1 MTTPIII
8 TLCVTLLIAYA
19 FDLTSKRTRIPSVI
33 LLMALG
39 FGLRQA
45 TEALGIVVP
54 DLAPFLPFFGT
65 VGLIL
70 IVMEGAL
77 ELEVDRSKL
86 PFIAITGIAA
96 LLPLAALSFGL
107 AAVFAS
113 VAGVPMW
120 TALANAIPLAVIS
133 SAVAIP
139 SAQAFSRQNK
149 EFVVY
154 ESSLSDII
162 GVIAF
167 NFVTLNDNFT
177 YGSVMEF
184 VLEFI
189 VMIVLSFAASIG
201 LAALLGRIQHRVK
214 YLPITVAVV
223 LIYAIA
229 KEYHLPALIFIL
241 MFGLFLGN
249 LDRIRGLPR
258 LRFLALGSLEAE
270 TERFHEMAGEV
281 TFLIR
286 ALFFLLFGFV
296 ITPAEVLDVPS
307 LAWTAGI
314 VAGIFALRA
323 ITLLV
328 LRQPLR
334 PLLFIAP
341 RGLITILLFLSL
353 SADHVVPMMGRP
365 LIIQVIIA
373 CALVM
378 MIGTMSTARERGTAV
393 D

>member
-8 TLCVTLLIAYA
+8 TLCVTLLIAYV

-54 DLAPFLPFFGT
+54 DLAPFLPFFGM
-65 VGLIL
+65 VGLVL
-70 IVMEGAL
+70 IVLEGAL

-86 PFIAITGIAA
+86 PFIGSTGIAA
-96 LLPLAALSFGL
+96 LVPLVAMSVGL
-107 AAVFAS
+107 AAVLSA
-113 VAGVPMW
+113 VTGVSMW
-120 TALANAIPLAVIS
+120 VALANAIPLAVIS

-139 SAQAFSRQNK
+139 SAQAFPQRQR

-184 VLEFI
+184 VLEFA

-214 YLPITVAVV
+214 YLPITVAVI
-223 LIYAIA
+223 LIYAVA

-249 LDRIRGLPR
+249 LERIRGLPR

-270 TERFHEMAGEV
+270 TERFHEMASEV

-296 ITPAEVLDVPS
+296 ITPAEILDVS
-307 LAWTAGI
+307 SMLWTVGI
-314 VAGIFALRA
+314 VTGIFAVRA
-323 ITLLV
+323 ATLAL
-328 LRQPLR
+328 LRQPIR

-353 SADHVVPMMGRP
+353 PADRILPVMGRP
-365 LIIQVIIA
+365 LIIQVIVV

-378 MIGTMSTARERGTAV
+378 MIGTMSSTRDRGTVV

>member
-1 MTTPIII
+1 
-8 TLCVTLLIAYA
+8 
-19 FDLTSKRTRIPSVI
+19 
-33 LLMALG
+33 
-39 FGLRQA
+39 
-45 TEALGIVVP
+45 
-54 DLAPFLPFFGT
+54 
-65 VGLIL
+65 
-70 IVMEGAL
+70 
-77 ELEVDRSKL
+77 
-86 PFIAITGIAA
+86 
-96 LLPLAALSFGL
+96 
-107 AAVFAS
+107 
-113 VAGVPMW
+113 MW

>member
-1 MTTPIII
+1 
-8 TLCVTLLIAYA
+8 
-19 FDLTSKRTRIPSVI
+19 
-33 LLMALG
+33 
-39 FGLRQA
+39 
-45 TEALGIVVP
+45 
-54 DLAPFLPFFGT
+54 
-65 VGLIL
+65 
-70 IVMEGAL
+70 
-77 ELEVDRSKL
+77 
-86 PFIAITGIAA
+86 
-96 LLPLAALSFGL
+96 
-107 AAVFAS
+107 
-113 VAGVPMW
+113 
-120 TALANAIPLAVIS
+120 
-133 SAVAIP
+133 
-139 SAQAFSRQNK
+139 
-149 EFVVY
+149 
-154 ESSLSDII
+154 
-162 GVIAF
+162 
-167 NFVTLNDNFT
+167 
-177 YGSVMEF
+177 MEF